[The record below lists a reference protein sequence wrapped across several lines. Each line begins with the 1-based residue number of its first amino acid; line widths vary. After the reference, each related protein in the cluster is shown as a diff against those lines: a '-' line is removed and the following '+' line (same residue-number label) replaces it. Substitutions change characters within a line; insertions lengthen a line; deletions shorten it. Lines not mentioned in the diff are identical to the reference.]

1 MIYPIIA
8 YGDPILK
15 KVAEE
20 VKKDKADLK
29 QLVADMFETMYNA
42 HGIGLAAPQIGVS
55 LRLFIADA
63 APLEDEKLLDF
74 KKVFVN
80 PTILKEEGTEWAYEE
95 GCLSIPGVRSDV
107 MRHPKLK
114 IHYYDTDW
122 KEYTETYDGMAARI
136 IQHEYDHIEGIL
148 FLDHI
153 SSMKKR
159 LLKGKLSNISKG
171 ITDASYKMKFPIK
184 K

>member
-1 MIYPIIA
+1 
-8 YGDPILK
+8 
-15 KVAEE
+15 
-20 VKKDKADLK
+20 
-29 QLVADMFETMYNA
+29 MFETMYNA
-42 HGIGLAAPQIGVS
+42 HGIGLAAPQIGIS

-63 APLEDEKLLDF
+63 APLEDEELQDF

-80 PTILKEEGTEWAYEE
+80 PTILKEVGEEWAYEE
-95 GCLSIPGVRSDV
+95 GCLSIPGIRADVR
-107 MRHPKLK
+107 RLPELK

-122 KEYTETYDGMAARI
+122 NEFTETYDGMAARI

-159 LLKGKLSNISKG
+159 LLKGKLTNISKG
-171 ITDASYKMKFPIK
+171 ITDAKYKMKFPIK

>member
-15 KVAEE
+15 KPANE
-20 VKKDKADLK
+20 VEHDKADLK
-29 QLVADMFETMYNA
+29 QLVDDMFETMYNA

-55 LRLFIADA
+55 LRIFIADGS
-63 APLEDEKLLDF
+63 LLDDEKLHTF

-80 PTILKEEGTEWAYEE
+80 PTILKEEGQEWAYEE
-95 GCLSIPGVRSDV
+95 GCLSIPGVRADV
-107 MRHPKLK
+107 MRQPKLK
-114 IHYYDTDW
+114 IHYFDTDW
-122 KEYTETYDGMAARI
+122 KEYTETYNGMAARI

-159 LLKGKLSNISKG
+159 LLKGKLTNISKG
-171 ITDASYKMKFPIK
+171 ITDAVYKMKFPIK

>member
-1 MIYPIIA
+1 
-8 YGDPILK
+8 
-15 KVAEE
+15 
-20 VKKDKADLK
+20 
-29 QLVADMFETMYNA
+29 
-42 HGIGLAAPQIGVS
+42 
-55 LRLFIADA
+55 LFIADA
-63 APLEDEKLLDF
+63 APLEDEELQDF

-80 PTILKEEGTEWAYEE
+80 PTILKEEGDKWAYEE
-95 GCLSIPGVRSDV
+95 GCLSIPGVRADV
-107 MRHPKLK
+107 MRQPKLK

-159 LLKGKLSNISKG
+159 LLKGKLINISKG
-171 ITDASYKMKFPIK
+171 ITDAKYKMKFPIK

>member
-15 KVAEE
+15 KPAKE
-20 VKKDKADLK
+20 VEKDKADLK
-29 QLVADMFETMYNA
+29 QLVDDMFETMYNA

-55 LRLFIADA
+55 LRIFIADGSA
-63 APLEDEKLLDF
+63 LDDEKLHEF

-80 PTILKEEGTEWAYEE
+80 PTILKEEGEEWSYEE
-95 GCLSIPGVRSDV
+95 GCLSIPGVRADV
-107 MRHPKLK
+107 MRQPKLK
-114 IHYYDTDW
+114 IEYYDADW
-122 KEYTETYDGMAARI
+122 KKYTETYDGMAARI
-136 IQHEYDHIEGIL
+136 IQHEYDHIEGLL

-159 LLKGKLSNISKG
+159 LLKGKLTNISKG
-171 ITDASYKMKFPIK
+171 ITDAKYKMKFPIK
-184 K
+184 R